1 MNIDITYEKARIGR
15 DGDGVLLQNALVTS
29 TPFGLPAGVAKENT

>member
-15 DGDGVLLQNALVTS
+15 DGVLLQDALVTS